1 MSVNVK
7 CETFSRNVTSGPG
20 MMLPERVFIC
30 MQMQQNECKG
40 EEVKVYSVCQ

>member
-20 MMLPERVFIC
+20 MMLPERVF
-30 MQMQQNECKG
+30 MHAEAAERM
-40 EEVKVYSVCQ
+40 